1 MPPGKPLKPAKSI
14 HQVVDDLGLYP
25 PEAFEFVQQGLSFT
39 VQKIHGQTKKEDMLC
54 RHVSGTDLC
63 EGLREL
69 ALHRWGMLART
80 VLSRWNV
87 RRTLDFGRIVFALV
101 DSGWMQATPDDSL
114 EDFREVFDFKTAF
127 DAEYRIASLI

>member
-1 MPPGKPLKPAKSI
+1 MPPSKPLKPAKSI

-54 RHVSGTDLC
+54 RHISGADLC

-80 VLSRWNV
+80 VLTRWNV

-101 DSGWMQATPDDSL
+101 DSGWMQARPDDSL
-114 EDFREVFDFKTAF
+114 EDFREVFDFKSAF
-127 DAEYRIASLI
+127 DTEYRIASLI

>member
-1 MPPGKPLKPAKSI
+1 MPPSKPAKPQKSI
-14 HQVVDDLGLYP
+14 HQVIYDLGLYP
-25 PEAFEFVQQGLSFT
+25 AEAFDFVQQGLSFT

-80 VLSRWNV
+80 VLDEY
-87 RRTLDFGRIVFALV
+87 TYLDPKGNLFKLNTRRIV
-101 DSGWMQATPDDSL
+101 DSRPLPVSIMPDGLADL
-114 EDFREVFDFKTAF
+114 LTDRELRDL
-127 DAEYRIASLI
+127 IAYLCSRR